1 MGRRSKK
8 RLSYVSRNAYKNRKG
23 YKDKKILDYNNQY
36 ERFTGKGSIYGYAA
50 NKCIYCKE
58 TLEQIDTLSNVF
70 MHVECQAKLKSNTA
84 PVKPKRKFIKLC
96 KNCNEPIEHTYLGF
110 DTYVR
115 DLCSHCHKETATNK
129 PEDLRMPVVQK
140 NKDKHLHANIYCCKI
155 N

>member
-1 MGRRSKK
+1 MDIKKQGNRKRKRNAFKHKTFIKNLEFSKK
-8 RLSYVSRNAYKNRKG
+8 CRHCKEPLSSEDKLSGVSR
-23 YKDKKILDYNNQY
+23 
-36 ERFTGKGSIYGYAA
+36 
-50 NKCIYCKE
+50 
-58 TLEQIDTLSNVF
+58 
-70 MHVECQAKLKSNTA
+70 HVECSIEAYLKSKTS
-84 PVKPKRKFIKLC
+84 PVKQKRKFIRPC